1 MSTTQPVKIPPELAQ
16 FADPATRPLHMR
28 AREVEILFE
37 YWWSGNGYGL
47 RNKLLGSGVLVPVKQ
62 TMSKKHLFE
71 TESVL
76 RLYSQLTS

>member
-1 MSTTQPVKIPPELAQ
+1 MQTPVKIPPKLAR

-28 AREVEILFE
+28 ARDVEILFE
-37 YWWSGNGYGL
+37 YWWSGSGYGL
-47 RNKLLGSGVLVPVKQ
+47 RNKLLKAGTLVPIEQK
-62 TMSKKHLFE
+62 MSKKHLFE